1 MTEGFTVLVTGPSAS
16 DVEMVAR
23 DIDAGLRARGRPTEL
38 IDSRTPGA
46 AGLRVE
52 GAATF
57 AAGALAR
64 HGIVTI
70 LALPA
75 PARAT
80 RDRAREA
87 LGRLIEVHVS
97 SEGTIGCGYEPPL
110 RAEVEVVFPDP
121 RGGAAAADRVLRALE
136 LLGFLAQEPT
146 GAYSADEEREV
157 LKRLK
162 AFGYL

>member
-38 IDSRTPGA
+38 IDSRMPGA
-46 AGLRVE
+46 AELRVE

-97 SEGTIGCGYEPPL
+97 SEGMVGCGYEPPL
-110 RAEVEVVFPDP
+110 RAEVEIVLPGP
-121 RGGAAAADRVLRALE
+121 RGAGADRVLRALE
-136 LLGFLAQEPT
+136 LLGFLAHEPT

>member
-1 MTEGFTVLVTGPSAS
+1 VTEGFTVLVTGPSAS

-23 DIDAGLRARGRPTEL
+23 EIDAGLRARGRPSEL

-97 SEGTIGCGYEPPL
+97 SEGTVGCGYEPPM
-110 RAEVEVVFPDP
+110 RAEGEIVLPGP
-121 RGGAAAADRVLRALE
+121 RGAGADRVLRALE
-136 LLGFLAQEPT
+136 LLGFLAHEPT